1 MGAKKRCKDEI
12 IYRILKACKGRGIK
26 ITRIARSSNLGFKI
40 LPKYINFLVENDLIE
55 VVKIEAVLYKTTE
68 KGYKALWHLEQLNEL
83 ILGYFPSPSIAS
95 SNDLSSRNDSMNCDP
110 NATRRSR
117 QVGEV

>member
-26 ITRIARSSNLGFKI
+26 ITKIAGSSDVGFEI
-40 LPKYINFLVENDLIE
+40 LPKYINLLVENDLIE

-68 KGYKALWHLEQLNEL
+68 KGIKALWHLEQLREL
-83 ILGYFPSPSIAS
+83 MPGMYLH
-95 SNDLSSRNDSMNCDP
+95 D
-110 NATRRSR
+110 
-117 QVGEV
+117 